1 MAGKSALP
9 SPAIAQSTLS
19 PLKLSF
25 ALSEV
30 DWCHNSRFG
39 TNLQLFDVFKKLL
52 LLYLKQNFIF
62 IFFRRYFIVL
72 LLIHRIFL

>member
-19 PLKLSF
+19 PFKLSF

-30 DWCHNSRFG
+30 DCCHTSRFG
-39 TNLQLFDVFKKLL
+39 TNLQLFDVLKKPLS
-52 LLYLKQNFIF
+52 LY
-62 IFFRRYFIVL
+62 
-72 LLIHRIFL
+72 

>member
-9 SPAIAQSTLS
+9 SPAIAQSTLG

-30 DWCHNSRFG
+30 DCFHTSRFG
-39 TNLQLFDVFKKLL
+39 TNLQLLDVFKKPLIL
-52 LLYLKQNFIF
+52 LLYSPTHALFT
-62 IFFRRYFIVL
+62 L
-72 LLIHRIFL
+72 

>member
-1 MAGKSALP
+1 MAGESVLP

-25 ALSEV
+25 ALSEI
-30 DWCHNSRFG
+30 DCCHTSRFG

-52 LLYLKQNFIF
+52 LLY
-62 IFFRRYFIVL
+62 
-72 LLIHRIFL
+72 